1 MSCKSRL
8 EVLQQVFDEMFF
20 ESVIDGNCVK
30 AYDISNTPIARIEL
44 NEDGTIKN
52 WMAGGPVSTY
62 KIQGMLAA
70 MRYWWKGKV

>member
-1 MSCKSRL
+1 
-8 EVLQQVFDEMFF
+8 MFF
-20 ESVIDGNCVK
+20 YSVIDGNCVK
-30 AYDISNTPIARIEL
+30 AYDIVNTPIARIEL

-70 MRYWWKGKV
+70 MRYWWEVEV